1 MTSQIHNR
9 RVRRDGFT
17 LIELLVVIA
26 VIGVLAALI
35 AAGIMSWIEGQSRR
49 NTETAIR
56 SIHATLLR
64 HWDVVSNEAKKEGQ
78 QMGRTGSALN
88 DWVKVRLA
96 EAFPV
101 SFEEIEKAYTI
112 APTNQIVAASRPKR
126 YMGSYQTA
134 LLSRNKGPDYVSWV
148 TNNPLKSTESSACL
162 LMSLSLNRE
171 GVSNSPDSFQPFTR
185 DVDSDKIPEF
195 VDGWNEPLYF
205 YRFPLLTDSSEY
217 STSVPLPMKTGA
229 SAIYPPVL
237 ISSGPNR
244 ILGIDPPKLGS
255 VQSFK
260 ATNQPKADD
269 NIYNFKLK

>member
-78 QMGRTGSALN
+78 QMGLTGAGLN
-88 DWVKVRLA
+88 TWIKARLA

-101 SFEEIEKAYTI
+101 SFDEINNQYATS
-112 APTNQIVAASRPKR
+112 PTNLIASQNRPKR
-126 YMGSYQTA
+126 YLAGYKTSIAKMGGTHQP
-134 LLSRNKGPDYVSWV
+134 K
-148 TNNPLKSTESSACL
+148 TESAACL
-162 LMSLSLNRE
+162 LMALSLNRE
-171 GVSNSPDSFQPFTR
+171 GVTNSPDAFQPFTR
-185 DVDSDKIPEF
+185 DVDQDSIPEF

-205 YRFPLLTDSSEY
+205 YRFPTGNSDYQNS
-217 STSVPLPMKTGA
+217 LPAAMTLA
-229 SAIYPPVL
+229 NAITPPALV
-237 ISSGPNR
+237 SGGPNL
-244 ILGIDPPKLGS
+244 ILGMNPPTSGAA
-255 VQSFK
+255 QSMAF
-260 ATNQPKADD
+260 TNQPKADD